1 MRRVSPFKNGRLIAI
16 QNAEAIGT
24 RLGLSPLASSLRN
37 WRPAEPP
44 TFSPLFGRKC
54 VLFLSVKIVASMLGE
69 IALGV
74 CHHSIDGFLFEI
86 SKAYLDLRTNWL
98 IVFTSNVW
106 TFDRLQSPYF
116 FSSSCRVFKPN
127 KKKILGFSFWRLPF
141 VSHVVTGKEA
151 QHASPF
157 ATSPIPPLLLQIRSH
172 DSPRHDHS
180 SNRHVSE
187 KRKKNPLTTV
197 TFNRP
202 AERPAKVVPF
212 LSTRA

>member
-1 MRRVSPFKNGRLIAI
+1 MDFFLKFRKRTFGSSYKLI
-16 QNAEAIGT
+16 N
-24 RLGLSPLASSLRN
+24 RY
-37 WRPAEPP
+37 
-44 TFSPLFGRKC
+44 FS
-54 VLFLSVKIVASMLGE
+54 I
-69 IALGV
+69 I
-74 CHHSIDGFLFEI
+74 
-86 SKAYLDLRTNWL
+86 
-98 IVFTSNVW
+98 FTSNWIW

-116 FSSSCRVFKPN
+116 FSSSCRVFKPK
-127 KKKILGFSFWRLPF
+127 KKKILESGFSFWRLPF

-157 ATSPIPPLLLQIRSH
+157 ATSPIPPPPLLLQIRSH
-172 DSPRHDHS
+172 DSPRHGHS

-202 AERPAKVVPF
+202 AERPAKVVSF

>member
-1 MRRVSPFKNGRLIAI
+1 MDFFLKFRKRTFGSSYKLI
-16 QNAEAIGT
+16 N
-24 RLGLSPLASSLRN
+24 RY
-37 WRPAEPP
+37 
-44 TFSPLFGRKC
+44 FS
-54 VLFLSVKIVASMLGE
+54 I
-69 IALGV
+69 I
-74 CHHSIDGFLFEI
+74 
-86 SKAYLDLRTNWL
+86 
-98 IVFTSNVW
+98 FTSNWIW

-157 ATSPIPPLLLQIRSH
+157 ATSPIPPPPLLLQIRSH